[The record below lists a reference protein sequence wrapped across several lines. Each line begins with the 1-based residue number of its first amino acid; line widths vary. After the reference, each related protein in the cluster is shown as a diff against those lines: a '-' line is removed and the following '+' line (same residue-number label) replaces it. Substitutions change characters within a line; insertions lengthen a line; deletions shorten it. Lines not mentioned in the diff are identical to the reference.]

1 MALEGMKVQSLNGT
15 VEMRASDHQAEQP
28 LVIATWVKADG
39 KDVKYD
45 QEKTGYGWRTDAVL
59 DASSAVQPTTCQM
72 KRPN

>member
-1 MALEGMKVQSLNGT
+1 MEGMKVQSLNGI